1 MTTTVMDARIKEV
14 IFNLLGQI
22 APEANLEELGPGDDI
37 RMLLDIDSFDFLNF
51 LIGLNDKLGVE
62 VPEADYGKLITLQ
75 DLMSY
80 LSARVK

>member
-1 MTTTVMDARIKEV
+1 MTITITDARIKEV

-22 APEANLEELGPGDDI
+22 APEANLEELGPDDDI

-51 LIGLNDKLGVE
+51 LIGLNEKLGVE
-62 VPEADYGKLITLQ
+62 VPEADYGQLITLQ